1 MTFGYTE
8 WSVSQTK
15 EKSEKKKKNWKL
27 AAKARDILFC
37 FWIR

>member
-8 WSVSQTK
+8 WSVK
-15 EKSEKKKKNWKL
+15 PKKKVKKKKIEKL
-27 AAKARDILFC
+27 AAKARDILFS